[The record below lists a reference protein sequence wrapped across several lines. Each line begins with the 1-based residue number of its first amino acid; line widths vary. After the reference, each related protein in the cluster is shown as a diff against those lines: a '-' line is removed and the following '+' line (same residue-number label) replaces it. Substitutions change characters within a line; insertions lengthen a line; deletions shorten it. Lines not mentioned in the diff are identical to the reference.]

1 VLEFIPFPVGQI
13 SYTEFLAASLGDD
26 LQNDSKVLRKLF
38 DSLDVTKDGKISAWD
53 LEQLLGSD
61 LGKYNVDSLLR
72 EGDTTG
78 DMEIYF
84 DEYVLSLPLTFL
96 SYDYS
101 SYIYEWQMFL
111 WMEIAYLCYINLIL
125 NQ

>member
-1 VLEFIPFPVGQI
+1 LLELISFLVGRI

-26 LQNDSKVLRKLF
+26 LQNDSEVLRKLF

-61 LGKYNVDSLLR
+61 SGKYNVDSLLR

-78 DMEIYF
+78 NMEITYN
-84 DEYVLSLPLTFL
+84 EYVLSPPFISL
-96 SYDYS
+96 SR
-101 SYIYEWQMFL
+101 
-111 WMEIAYLCYINLIL
+111 
-125 NQ
+125 

>member
-1 VLEFIPFPVGQI
+1 MTVTYHSKSFKPAIFESLDVDKEGQI

-84 DEYVLSLPLTFL
+84 DEFVTMMKSSPYLTL
-96 SYDYS
+96 H
-101 SYIYEWQMFL
+101 
-111 WMEIAYLCYINLIL
+111 A
-125 NQ
+125 